1 LFGFDFGGTLLV
13 SEMTEAQT
21 LLAEYARTGSETAFR
36 ELVTRYLGLVYSTAL
51 RLVGG
56 DTHLAEDVAQ
66 TVFMDLARKAR
77 GLPSGVMLGGWLHQR
92 TYNVAAPMMRARR
105 RRQSRERE
113 AAQMNALQDDSGA
126 DLLRIAPM
134 LDEAITHLGK
144 EDRTAIILRFFER
157 RDFHSIGRVLG
168 SNEDAARMRV
178 NRALNKL
185 HSLLTHRGVALSA
198 AALGSALASQ
208 SLTAAPAGLVAGVAG
223 TVLASSA
230 ASGGISATL
239 LKIMVM
245 TKFKVGIITAV
256 VVAGVVTSLLI
267 QQNARAKLREQDE
280 SLRQRSDQLAQLAT
294 ENEHLSSLASK
305 ANGSKNQLADLLK
318 LRAEADSLRNQ
329 TGGIVLLREE
339 NHRLKQVLAGSPKTP
354 LQLREQTMAKV
365 EFEKSWMLAFIL
377 YAQEHQEQFPTS
389 FEQAA
394 PFFPTDAK
402 AETRVD
408 ADLFEVVKQPSVVS
422 LTNVNIIILLEKAP
436 WLDSRGKWTRVYGMA
451 DGSVQTISVPVTY
464 TDSNGQRISRDS
476 FEAWEKEHMI
486 LPTAK

>member
-1 LFGFDFGGTLLV
+1 
-13 SEMTEAQT
+13 MTDSQT
-21 LLAEYARTGSETAFR
+21 LLAAYARNGSESAFR

-51 RLVGG
+51 RLVDG
-56 DTHLAEDVAQ
+56 DIHLAEDVAQ

-77 GLPSGVMLGGWLHQR
+77 GLSSRVMLGGWLHQR

-113 AAQMNALQDDSGA
+113 AAQMNALQEDSGA
-126 DLLRIAPM
+126 ELLQIAPM

-157 RDFHSIGRVLG
+157 RDFRSIGEALG

-185 HSLLTHRGVALSA
+185 HNLLTHRGVALSA
-198 AALGSALASQ
+198 AALGSALASEG
-208 SLTAAPAGLVAGVAG
+208 LTAAPAGLVASVAG
-223 TVLASSA
+223 TVFASSA

-239 LKIMVM
+239 LKITVM

-256 VVAGVVTSLLI
+256 VVAGVATSWLV
-267 QQNARAKLREQDE
+267 QQNARAKLRQQDE
-280 SLRQRSDQLAQLAT
+280 SLRQQSDQLAQVAA
-294 ENEHLSSLASK
+294 ENERLSSLAAK

-318 LRAEADSLRNQ
+318 LRAETESLRNH
-329 TGGIVLLREE
+329 TSGLALLREE
-339 NHRLKQVLAGSPKTP
+339 NGRLRQILVGSPKTP

-365 EFEKSWMLAFIL
+365 EFEKSWMLAFRI
-377 YAQEHQEQFPTS
+377 YAMEHQDQFPAS

-394 PFFPTDAK
+394 AFFPTDAK

-408 ADLFEVVKQPSVVS
+408 ADQFEVFKQPSAVTLT
-422 LTNVNIIILLEKAP
+422 LTNQDIIVLREKAP

-451 DGSVQTISVPVTY
+451 NGSVQTISVPMAY
-464 TDSNGQRISRDS
+464 TDPNGQRVSRDS
-476 FEAWEKEHMI
+476 FEAWETEHMI
-486 LPTAK
+486 PASGQ